1 MLSIL
6 FVKGRATLT
15 TRHPPDPAH
24 FLRTALESC
33 VSSHGKTGGGEPKV
47 PLKTWTKNTK
57 DKEWEYTDN
66 ITHKY
71 AMDKHHLDS
80 SLLCTC
86 YEPLNMLEPDFSL
99 LQISAALYIA

>member
-71 AMDKHHLDS
+71 AMDKHQLQFAVH
-80 SLLCTC
+80 
-86 YEPLNMLEPDFSL
+86 ML
-99 LQISAALYIA
+99 